1 MGVLNMGVYYMF
13 QMDVLKGLPRRLVD
27 GELEGGQLELEEA
40 LRLMELEE
48 TRCRGSSAGLG

>member
-1 MGVLNMGVYYMF
+1 
-13 QMDVLKGLPRRLVD
+13 MDVLKGLPRRLVD